1 MDLARLRALR
11 ELSKR
16 KTMAAVA
23 DALFLSA
30 SAVSQQIA
38 QLEDEVG
45 IKLVERRGRG
55 VHLTA
60 AAQKLVAHTERIMGI
75 LEEAKTDL
83 AELKSVIAG
92 DLRIAAFPSV
102 AATLIPRAMRIMQE
116 QHPDLN
122 ILVNAMEPNEGMAA
136 LRAWQ
141 TDIAII
147 DDMTVDAVHADA
159 NVDRLYLYTDHLF
172 AIVPA
177 DHRLAQEKVIK
188 ISQLRHDRWA
198 LDLASNHY
206 SEVIVG
212 LCREA
217 GYEPLVNGTCNGFEV
232 VVALI
237 EAGCSV
243 SVMPGLRVQSYRG
256 DVAVKPISPKVERRI
271 YAAMRRGEMRN
282 PAIAAL
288 LGVLQEIAAAATV

>member
-1 MDLARLRALR
+1 MDLTRLRALR

-16 KTMAAVA
+16 KTMVAVSE
-23 DALFLSA
+23 ALFLSA

-55 VHLTA
+55 VYLTVA
-60 AAQKLVAHTERIMGI
+60 GERLVTHAERIIEI

-83 AELKSVIAG
+83 AELKKTIAG

-102 AATLIPRAMRIMQE
+102 ASSLIPRAMRIME
-116 QHPDLN
+116 DLHPFLN
-122 ILVNAMEPNEGMAA
+122 IHVHAMEPNEGLSA

-141 TDIAII
+141 TDIAIV
-147 DDMTVDAVHADA
+147 DDMTVNARNVSN
-159 NVDRLYLYTDHLF
+159 NVDQIYLCTDRLF
-172 AIVPA
+172 AILPA
-177 DHRLAQEKVIK
+177 DHRFAAEEVIT
-188 ISQLRHDRWA
+188 IAQLRDDRWA
-198 LDLASNHY
+198 LDLASNNY
-206 SEVIVG
+206 SNVITS

-217 GYEPLVNGTCNGFEV
+217 GYEPVVNGTCNGFEV

-243 SVMPGLRVQSYRG
+243 SVMPGLRVASYNG
-256 DVAVKPISPKVERRI
+256 NAVVKPIVPTVERRI
-271 YAAMRRGEMRN
+271 YAAMRKGEIRN
-282 PAIAAL
+282 PAIAAFL
-288 LGVLQEIAAAATV
+288 NVLKDIALVK

>member
-23 DALFLSA
+23 EALFLSA
-30 SAVSQQIA
+30 SAVSQQIS

-45 IKLVERRGRG
+45 MKLVERRGRG
-55 VHLTA
+55 VHLTVA
-60 AAQKLVAHTERIMGI
+60 GERLVAHAERIIGI

-83 AELKSVIAG
+83 SELKKIIAG

-102 AATLIPRAMRIMQE
+102 ASSLIPRAMRAMQQ
-116 QHPDLN
+116 QHPRLN
-122 ILVNAMEPNEGMAA
+122 ILVNAMEPNEGLSA

-141 TDIAII
+141 TDIAIV
-147 DDMTVDAVHADA
+147 DDMTVDAGHTDA
-159 NVDRLYLYTDHLF
+159 NVDQVYLCTDHLF
-172 AIVPA
+172 AIIPA
-177 DHRLAQEKVIK
+177 DHRLAGEQTIT
-188 ISQLRHDRWA
+188 IGQLRHDRWA
-198 LDLASNHY
+198 LDLASNNY
-206 SEVIVG
+206 SNVIVR

-217 GYEPLVNGTCNGFEV
+217 GYEPMVNGTCNGFEV

-243 SVMPGLRVQSYRG
+243 SVMPGLRVKSYSG
-256 DVAVKPISPKVERRI
+256 NVAVKPIVPRMERQI
-271 YAAMRRGEMRN
+271 YAAMRRGETRN
-282 PAIAAL
+282 PAISAFLAILQDVAAS
-288 LGVLQEIAAAATV
+288 A